1 MIQYLCDR
9 CGQEIPQTQTRFSL
23 KMELFASKENLY
35 FSESDLQ
42 KDLRAEMNELI
53 RQMEQMDSEQL
64 NDEVYVKYEFDVCGS
79 CRKQLYFQF
88 RQRLPL
94 DFPKI
99 DRYN

>member
-9 CGQEIPQTQTRFSL
+9 CGMEIPQTQTRFSL
-23 KMELFASKENLY
+23 KMELFASQENLY

-42 KDLRAEMNELI
+42 KDLRAEMDELI
-53 RQMEQMDSEQL
+53 RQMEQMDPEQL
-64 NDEVYVKYEFDVCGS
+64 NDEVYVRYEFDVCGS
-79 CRKQLYFQF
+79 CRKQLYSQL

-94 DFPKI
+94 DFSKG